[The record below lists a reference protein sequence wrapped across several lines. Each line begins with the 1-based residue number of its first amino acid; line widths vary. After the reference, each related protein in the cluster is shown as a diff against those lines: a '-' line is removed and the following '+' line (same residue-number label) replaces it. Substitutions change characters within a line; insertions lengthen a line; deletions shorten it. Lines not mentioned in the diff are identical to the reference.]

1 MFEHVFILMSL
12 SNDLAPAMLDLQ
24 NTDQQKGLSR
34 IEDYFKFCVKKV
46 YEFDLH
52 QGTIKISIF

>member
-1 MFEHVFILMSL
+1 MSL